1 MSLVELQYA
10 EVPLTIGGIGE
21 DSRLLTKQAP
31 RVNTT
36 IEPVL
41 ITCTDMR
48 TQHNSVTYII
58 SVCVFY
64 SSSSATS
71 CSNID
76 SWPLQISALSV
87 AS

>member
-58 SVCVFY
+58 GVCV
-64 SSSSATS
+64 
-71 CSNID
+71 CSTVHPPRHPPGGQKEI
-76 SWPLQISALSV
+76 
-87 AS
+87 

>member
-58 SVCVFY
+58 GVCV
-64 SSSSATS
+64 
-71 CSNID
+71 CSTVHPPRQCIPD
-76 SWPLQISALSV
+76 
-87 AS
+87 

>member
-41 ITCTDMR
+41 IMCTDIR
-48 TQHNSVTYII
+48 IQHNSVTYII
-58 SVCVFY
+58 SVSTVHPPRQLYQTGTNNYLLLFP
-64 SSSSATS
+64 
-71 CSNID
+71 IHHG
-76 SWPLQISALSV
+76 
-87 AS
+87 

>member
-1 MSLVELQYA
+1 MSSKKMSLVELQYA

-58 SVCVFY
+58 SVCV
-64 SSSSATS
+64 
-71 CSNID
+71 
-76 SWPLQISALSV
+76 LQFIFRDMLINK
-87 AS
+87 